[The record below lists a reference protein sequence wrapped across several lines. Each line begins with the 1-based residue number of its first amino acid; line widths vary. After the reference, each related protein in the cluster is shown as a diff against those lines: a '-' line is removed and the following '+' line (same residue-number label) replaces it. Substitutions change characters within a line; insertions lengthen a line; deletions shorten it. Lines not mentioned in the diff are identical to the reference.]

1 MQAAREAEAQAAAH
15 QAALQAAGQAP
26 IPTKDP
32 RGRKPG
38 SKGSFTQAWNKE
50 MVSKIQGLR
59 VFGSMIDDDATQQD
73 FDKVILDLLSMLD
86 GKLPADK
93 KAAGAA

>member
-1 MQAAREAEAQAAAH
+1 MQAARAAEAEAAAR

-26 IPTKDP
+26 IPVKDP

-38 SKGSFTQAWNKE
+38 SKGSFTIAWNKE

-59 VFGSMIDDDATQQD
+59 VFGNMIEDDATQQE
-73 FDKVILDLLSMLD
+73 FDNVVVDLLSMLD
-86 GKLPADK
+86 GKLPQDK
-93 KAAGAA
+93 QG